1 MIKFFTILF
10 LVYYIFRVFKPS
22 FMVNTMNKLQE
33 DFKSFNDAKDDKERE
48 EIVVK
53 RIGAMLGRFITL
65 ICIFT
70 IPLTIAEVIYIFSA
84 VQYGNKLITIGF
96 IIWWFLLLFIGIIKS
111 KFNED
116 KFKKI
121 KKFSFSRIFINVI
134 DVAYFGY
141 MYYILFLV

>member
-22 FMVNTMNKLQE
+22 FMVGTFNKLNE
-33 DFKSFNDAKDDKERE
+33 DFKAFNNAKDDKEKE
-48 EIVVK
+48 EIVIN
-53 RIGAMLGRFITL
+53 RIAAILGRLVLLCIT
-65 ICIFT
+65 I

-84 VQYGNKLITIGF
+84 VQYGSKIITIGF
-96 IIWWFLLLFIGIIKS
+96 IIWYFLLLIIGIIKS
-111 KFNED
+111 KLNKERFE
-116 KFKKI
+116 KI
-121 KKFSFSRIFINVI
+121 KKFSFKRVFINLI

>member
-22 FMVNTMNKLQE
+22 FMVNTMNKL
-33 DFKSFNDAKDDKERE
+33 NDDMKALNNAKDDKDKKKIAEN
-48 EIVVK
+48 
-53 RIGAMLGRFITL
+53 RIIAILGRLFL
-65 ICIFT
+65 LCIFA

-84 VQYGNKLITIGF
+84 VQYGSKIITIGF
-96 IIWWFLLLFIGIIKS
+96 IIWYFLLLIIGTIKS
-111 KFNED
+111 KLNKE
-116 KFKKI
+116 KFEKI
-121 KKFSFSRIFINVI
+121 KKFSFKRVLINLI

>member
-53 RIGAMLGRFITL
+53 RIGAILGRLAL
-65 ICIFT
+65 ICVFA
-70 IPLTIAEVIYIFSA
+70 IPVAIAEVIYIFSA
-84 VQYGNKLITIGF
+84 VQYGNKIITIGF
-96 IIWWFLLLFIGIIKS
+96 IIWWFLLLFIEIIKN
-111 KFNED
+111 KLKKD
-116 KFKKI
+116 KFGKI
-121 KKFSFSRIFINVI
+121 KKFSFKRIFINI
-134 DVAYFGY
+134 ITVAYFGY

>member
-22 FMVNTMNKLQE
+22 FMVNTFNKLS
-33 DFKSFNDAKDDKERE
+33 DDMKALNNAKDDKGKKKIAEN
-48 EIVVK
+48 
-53 RIGAMLGRFITL
+53 RIIAILGRLFL
-65 ICIFT
+65 LYIFA

-84 VQYGNKLITIGF
+84 VQYGSKIITIGF
-96 IIWWFLLLFIGIIKS
+96 IIWYFLLLIMGIIKS
-111 KFNED
+111 KLNKERFE
-116 KFKKI
+116 KI
-121 KKFSFSRIFINVI
+121 KKFSFKRVFINLI

>member
-10 LVYYIFRVFKPS
+10 LVYYIFKVFKPS
-22 FMVNTMNKLQE
+22 FMVETMNKLQE
-33 DFKSFNDAKDDKERE
+33 DLKSFNNAKDDEERE
-48 EIVVK
+48 NIVIK
-53 RIGAMLGRFITL
+53 RIGAILGRFVL
-65 ICIFT
+65 ICLFA
-70 IPLTIAEVIYIFSA
+70 IPLTIAEIIYIFSA

-96 IIWWFLLLFIGIIKS
+96 IIWWFLLLFIGIIKN
-111 KFNED
+111 KLNKD

-121 KKFSFSRIFINVI
+121 KRFSFKRIFINLI

>member
-10 LVYYIFRVFKPS
+10 LVFYIFKVFKPS
-22 FMVNTMNKLQE
+22 FMVDTMNKLQE
-33 DFKSFNDAKDDKERE
+33 YLKSFNNAKDDEERE
-48 EIVVK
+48 NIVIK
-53 RIGAMLGRFITL
+53 RIGAILGRFVL
-65 ICIFT
+65 ICLFA
-70 IPLTIAEVIYIFSA
+70 IPLTIAEIIYIFSA

-96 IIWWFLLLFIGIIKS
+96 IIWWFLLLFIGIIKN
-111 KFNED
+111 KLNKD

-121 KKFSFSRIFINVI
+121 KRFSFKRIFVNLI

>member
-33 DFKSFNDAKDDKERE
+33 DFKSFNDAKDEKERE
-48 EIVVK
+48 EIVIK
-53 RIGAMLGRFITL
+53 RIGAMLGRFTL

-70 IPLTIAEVIYIFSA
+70 IPLTIAEIIYIFSA

-96 IIWWFLLLFIGIIKS
+96 IIWWFLLLFIGIIKN

-121 KKFSFSRIFINVI
+121 KKFSFKRIFINII

>member
-33 DFKSFNDAKDDKERE
+33 DFKSFNNAKDDKERE
-48 EIVVK
+48 EIVIK
-53 RIGAMLGRFITL
+53 RIGVMLGRFTL

-84 VQYGNKLITIGF
+84 VQYGNKIITIGF
-96 IIWWFLLLFIGIIKS
+96 IIWWFLLLFIRIIKN

-121 KKFSFSRIFINVI
+121 KKFSFKRIFINII

-141 MYYILFLV
+141 MYYILFLI